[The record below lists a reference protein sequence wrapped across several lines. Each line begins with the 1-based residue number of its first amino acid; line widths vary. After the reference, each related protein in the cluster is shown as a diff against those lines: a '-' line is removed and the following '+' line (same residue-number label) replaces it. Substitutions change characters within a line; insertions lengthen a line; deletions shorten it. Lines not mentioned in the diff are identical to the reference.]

1 MSNPHDVLA
10 RLGIALPPAPK
21 PVAAYVPAVRAGN
34 LIYVSGQLP
43 FANGALLATGPVP
56 SKVSIEDAQKA
67 ARQCALNALSVVAD
81 QANRDLASWREEL
94 TESELR
100 SLRDPRNWVRPAAAG
115 AASVAAGAALVVLG
129 LRRRTPDTKAVES
142 SLRQLAEDAQR
153 LADEARRRLP

>member
-1 MSNPHDVLA
+1 MSPEMPGADEI
-10 RLGIALPPAPK
+10 RGGI
-21 PVAAYVPAVRAGN
+21 
-34 LIYVSGQLP
+34 SD
-43 FANGALLATGPVP
+43 
-56 SKVSIEDAQKA
+56 IETMLK
-67 ARQCALNALSVVAD
+67 NALQPVEPPEQMVEKLEQRLSLVAD
-81 QANRDLASWREEL
+81 QANQDLASWREEL

-153 LADEARRRLP
+153 LADEARKRLP

>member
-1 MSNPHDVLA
+1 MSPEMPGADDI
-10 RLGIALPPAPK
+10 RGGI
-21 PVAAYVPAVRAGN
+21 
-34 LIYVSGQLP
+34 SD
-43 FANGALLATGPVP
+43 
-56 SKVSIEDAQKA
+56 IEAML
-67 ARQCALNALSVVAD
+67 RNALQPVEPPEQMVEKLEQRLSLVAD
-81 QANRDLASWREEL
+81 QANQDLASWREEL
-94 TESELR
+94 SESELR

>member
-1 MSNPHDVLA
+1 MSPEMPGADDI
-10 RLGIALPPAPK
+10 RGGI
-21 PVAAYVPAVRAGN
+21 
-34 LIYVSGQLP
+34 SD
-43 FANGALLATGPVP
+43 
-56 SKVSIEDAQKA
+56 IEAML
-67 ARQCALNALSVVAD
+67 RNALQPVEPPEQMVEKLEQRLSLVAD
-81 QANRDLASWREEL
+81 QANQDLASWREEL

>member
-1 MSNPHDVLA
+1 MPGADEI
-10 RLGIALPPAPK
+10 RGGI
-21 PVAAYVPAVRAGN
+21 
-34 LIYVSGQLP
+34 SD
-43 FANGALLATGPVP
+43 
-56 SKVSIEDAQKA
+56 IETMLK
-67 ARQCALNALSVVAD
+67 NALQPVEPPEQMVEKLEQRLSLVAD
-81 QANRDLASWREEL
+81 QANQDLASWREEL

-153 LADEARRRLP
+153 LADEARKRLP

>member
-1 MSNPHDVLA
+1 MTPEMPRPDEI
-10 RLGIALPPAPK
+10 RGGISDIESMLKNALQPVEPPEQMVEK
-21 PVAAYVPAVRAGN
+21 LEQR
-34 LIYVSGQLP
+34 
-43 FANGALLATGPVP
+43 
-56 SKVSIEDAQKA
+56 
-67 ARQCALNALSVVAD
+67 LSVVAD

>member
-1 MSNPHDVLA
+1 MSPEMPGADDI
-10 RLGIALPPAPK
+10 RGGI
-21 PVAAYVPAVRAGN
+21 
-34 LIYVSGQLP
+34 SD
-43 FANGALLATGPVP
+43 
-56 SKVSIEDAQKA
+56 IEAML
-67 ARQCALNALSVVAD
+67 RNALQPVEPPEQMVEKLEQRLSLVAD
-81 QANRDLASWREEL
+81 QANQDLASWREEL

-142 SLRQLAEDAQR
+142 SLRQLADDAQR

>member
-1 MSNPHDVLA
+1 VSPEMPGADDI
-10 RLGIALPPAPK
+10 RGGI
-21 PVAAYVPAVRAGN
+21 
-34 LIYVSGQLP
+34 SD
-43 FANGALLATGPVP
+43 
-56 SKVSIEDAQKA
+56 IEAML
-67 ARQCALNALSVVAD
+67 RNALQPVEPPEQMVEKLEQRLSLVAD
-81 QANRDLASWREEL
+81 QANQDLASWREEL

>member
-1 MSNPHDVLA
+1 MSPEMPGADDI
-10 RLGIALPPAPK
+10 RGGISDMEAML
-21 PVAAYVPAVRAGN
+21 R
-34 LIYVSGQLP
+34 
-43 FANGALLATGPVP
+43 
-56 SKVSIEDAQKA
+56 
-67 ARQCALNALSVVAD
+67 NALQPVEPPEQMVEKLEQRLSLVAD
-81 QANRDLASWREEL
+81 QANQDLASWREEL

-142 SLRQLAEDAQR
+142 SLRQLADDAQR

>member
-1 MSNPHDVLA
+1 MTPEMP
-10 RLGIALPPAPK
+10 RPEEIRGGI
-21 PVAAYVPAVRAGN
+21 
-34 LIYVSGQLP
+34 SE
-43 FANGALLATGPVP
+43 
-56 SKVSIEDAQKA
+56 IEAMLK
-67 ARQCALNALSVVAD
+67 NALQPVEPPEQMVEKLEQRLSLVAE
-81 QANRDLASWREEL
+81 QANQDLASWREEL

-129 LRRRTPDTKAVES
+129 LRRRAPDTKAVES

>member
-1 MSNPHDVLA
+1 MTPEMPGPEEI
-10 RLGIALPPAPK
+10 RGGISDIEAMLKNALQPVEPPEQMVK
-21 PVAAYVPAVRAGN
+21 KLEQR
-34 LIYVSGQLP
+34 
-43 FANGALLATGPVP
+43 
-56 SKVSIEDAQKA
+56 
-67 ARQCALNALSVVAD
+67 LSVVAD

-94 TESELR
+94 SESELR